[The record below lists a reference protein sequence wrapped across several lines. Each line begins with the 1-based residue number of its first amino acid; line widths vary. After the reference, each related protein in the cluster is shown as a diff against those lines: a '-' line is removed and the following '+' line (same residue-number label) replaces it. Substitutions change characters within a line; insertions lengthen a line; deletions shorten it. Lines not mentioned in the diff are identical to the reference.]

1 VEIFTE
7 EQIKRQD
14 FVDNQIFDLVTRLIP
29 SKREIEWD
37 IIMIG
42 EIRCT
47 IQDWLVGRYM
57 IVDELE
63 FIPDVSG

>member
-1 VEIFTE
+1 MEIFTE